1 MPAEATNANQGEK
14 PLKTFITRIAAA
26 LALATGL
33 AACVYDPCYPYGCTQ
48 PGAPASFD
56 RSWNAAMLA
65 LQDQGVSIK
74 SEDKAAGV
82 IQGQRGGMTVLTR
95 LNRQADGS
103 VRVEFNVGGNL
114 SEDRDLP
121 NRISRSYDARM
132 GR

>member
-1 MPAEATNANQGEK
+1 MKIA
-14 PLKTFITRIAAA
+14 LRIAATFV
-26 LALATGL
+26 LAAGMT
-33 AACVYDPCYPYGCTQ
+33 ACVYDPYYPYGYPPQVQ

-65 LQDQGVSIK
+65 LQDQGVRIS
-74 SEDKAAGV
+74 SEDRGAGV
-82 IQGQRGGMTVLTR
+82 IQGQRGGMTVMTR

-114 SEDRDLP
+114 GEDPELP

>member
-1 MPAEATNANQGEK
+1 MNTAIA
-14 PLKTFITRIAAA
+14 RIAAA
-26 LALATGL
+26 LGIALAL
-33 AACVYDPCYPYGCTQ
+33 AACVYDPYYPYGYAQ

-65 LQDQGVSIK
+65 LQDQGVRIA
-74 SEDKAAGV
+74 SEDRGAGV
-82 IQGQRGGMTVLTR
+82 IQGQRGGMTVVTR

-103 VRVEFNVGGNL
+103 VRIEFNVGGNL
-114 SEDRDLP
+114 GEDPELP

>member
-1 MPAEATNANQGEK
+1 MKIAA
-14 PLKTFITRIAAA
+14 LRIAAA
-26 LALATGL
+26 LALAAASGMTG
-33 AACVYDPCYPYGCTQ
+33 CVYDPCYPYGCTQ
-48 PGAPASFD
+48 PGQPASFD

-65 LQDQGVSIK
+65 LQDQGVRIT
-74 SEDKAAGV
+74 SEDKGAGV
-82 IQGQRGGMTVLTR
+82 IQGTRGGMTVMTR

-114 SEDRDLP
+114 AEDRDLP

>member
-1 MPAEATNANQGEK
+1 MPHIPASQ
-14 PLKTFITRIAAA
+14 A
-26 LALATGL
+26 LAHIRVLDLTQVRAGPTAARQLA
-33 AACVYDPCYPYGCTQ
+33 DW
-48 PGAPASFD
+48 GAD
-56 RSWNAAMLA
+56 
-65 LQDQGVSIK
+65 
-74 SEDKAAGV
+74 V

-114 SEDRDLP
+114 GEDPELP

>member
-1 MPAEATNANQGEK
+1 MKIAA
-14 PLKTFITRIAAA
+14 LRIAAA
-26 LALATGL
+26 FLLAAGMT
-33 AACVYDPCYPYGCTQ
+33 ACVYDPYYPYGQPYTV

-65 LQDQGVSIK
+65 LQDQGVRIS
-74 SEDKAAGV
+74 SEDRATGV
-82 IQGQRGGMTVLTR
+82 IQGQRGGMTVMTR

-114 SEDRDLP
+114 DEDRDLP
-121 NRISRSYDARM
+121 SRISRSYDARM

>member
-1 MPAEATNANQGEK
+1 M
-14 PLKTFITRIAAA
+14 KTAIARFAAA
-26 LALATGL
+26 LAITLGL
-33 AACVYDPCYPYGCTQ
+33 AACVYDPCYPYGCQ
-48 PGAPASFD
+48 PQVVPGAPASFD

-65 LQDQGVSIK
+65 LQDQGVRIT
-74 SEDKAAGV
+74 SEDRGAGV
-82 IQGQRGGMTVLTR
+82 IQGQRGGMTVMTR

-114 SEDRDLP
+114 SEDSGLP

>member
-1 MPAEATNANQGEK
+1 MKIAA
-14 PLKTFITRIAAA
+14 FRIAAA
-26 LALATGL
+26 FVLAAGMT
-33 AACVYDPCYPYGCTQ
+33 ACVYDPYYPYGYPPPAT
-48 PGAPASFD
+48 PASFD

-65 LQDQGVSIK
+65 LQDQGVRIA
-74 SEDKAAGV
+74 SEDRGAGV

-114 SEDRDLP
+114 GEDPELP